1 MIETIAIKDL
11 WSEQRT
17 FLARA
22 IAAAIIAVLLVA
34 VVVARLVNL
43 QVVNYQHFTDLS
55 QGNRI
60 RIEPL
65 PPTRGLIYDRHGR
78 TLAENLPAYQLELTR
93 EQVPDLEDT
102 FSRLVTLGLVAEQD
116 LDTIRQRLRTRRG
129 FEPFTLRYQL
139 DDTEVAKFAVHRQNF
154 PGVDIRARLI
164 RRYPQGPVSAHA
176 LGYVGS
182 ISEAD
187 LKRLD
192 MASYAGTSHVGK
204 LGIENAREDAL
215 HGQVGYQ
222 QTLVNAQGRAL
233 QHIPEQL
240 PVAGRD
246 IISTLDIDL
255 QIAAFEALG
264 QHHGAVVAIDPRNG
278 DVLAMASTP
287 SYDPN
292 DITQGL
298 SEADYQALQNDPGKP
313 LFNRALRGQYPP
325 GSTIK
330 PIVAMAALHY
340 LGQDPQQKHICPGFF
355 MLPDSSHRYRD
366 WKKEGHGRVD
376 MVDAITQSCDVYFYE
391 IAIDVGIDRL
401 HEFLSL
407 FNLGIPTGIDIPGEK
422 AGLMPSR
429 AYKKAAFNR
438 REDQAW
444 YPGETVIAGIG
455 QGYMQATPL
464 QLAQAAAIIASRG
477 KPFRP
482 RLVAGTRDPLSGEI
496 TEAPPQPLPELPVG
510 NVDYW
515 RIIQGAMENVMHN
528 ERGTARGSAMGAS
541 YRYAGKTGTAQ
552 VFGIAQDQE
561 YEEEE
566 VPEHLRHHALFIAY
580 APAQAP
586 EIALAVVV
594 ENGGSGSRAAAPVA
608 RKVLDAYM
616 QEHAP

>member
-1 MIETIAIKDL
+1 
-11 WSEQRT
+11 
-17 FLARA
+17 
-22 IAAAIIAVLLVA
+22 
-34 VVVARLVNL
+34 
-43 QVVNYQHFTDLS
+43 
-55 QGNRI
+55 
-60 RIEPL
+60 
-65 PPTRGLIYDRHGR
+65 
-78 TLAENLPAYQLELTR
+78 
-93 EQVPDLEDT
+93 
-102 FSRLVTLGLVAEQD
+102 
-116 LDTIRQRLRTRRG
+116 
-129 FEPFTLRYQL
+129 
-139 DDTEVAKFAVHRQNF
+139 
-154 PGVDIRARLI
+154 
-164 RRYPQGPVSAHA
+164 
-176 LGYVGS
+176 
-182 ISEAD
+182 
-187 LKRLD
+187 
-192 MASYAGTSHVGK
+192 
-204 LGIENAREDAL
+204 
-215 HGQVGYQ
+215 VGYQ
-222 QTLVNAQGRAL
+222 QTLVNAQGRSL
-233 QHIPEQL
+233 QHIPERL
-240 PVAGRD
+240 PVAGMD
-246 IISTLDIDL
+246 IISTLDVDL
-255 QIAAFEALG
+255 QIAAYQALG
-264 QHHGAVVAIDPRNG
+264 PHRGAVVAIDPRNG
-278 DVLAMASTP
+278 DVLALASTP

-292 DITQGL
+292 LIAEGL
-298 SEADYQALQNDPGKP
+298 SEAEYLSLQNDPGKP

-330 PIVAMAALHY
+330 PIVALAGLQY
-340 LGQDPQQKHICPGFF
+340 LGLDPQQKHICPGFF

-391 IAIDVGIDRL
+391 IAMEIGIDHL

-407 FNLGIPTGIDIPGEK
+407 FNLGVPTGIDIPGEK

-429 AYKKAAFNR
+429 EYKKAAFSR

-482 RLVAGTRDPLSGEI
+482 RLVAGTRDAISGEI
-496 TEAPPQPLPELPVG
+496 TEAQPVPMPEIPVD
-510 NVDYW
+510 NPDYW
-515 RIIQGAMENVMHN
+515 RVIQGAMENVMHDA
-528 ERGTARGSAMGAS
+528 RGTARGSAAGAS

-561 YEEEE
+561 YEEED

-616 QEHAP
+616 QEHGR